1 MKNLFTLIV
10 VAMLS
15 FVGAFAQET
24 KAVADAVRYIEM
36 NDGQVIAIPEKYIL
50 GEEIDNGV
58 CTLSLEGGQSFVY
71 SLSNEAR
78 VSDSY
83 AVTANRLLSFGFT
96 HEDNDQVYAD
106 VAATI
111 TEVGDTVCVTANVP
125 VIGKRL
131 RPSFTLDGDATM
143 WVDGV
148 QQVSG
153 QSSHRFTEPVV
164 YTIAEPDCWIYGVET
179 VDTDTVVEPEV
190 PVVPEVPEV
199 SDGWVRTKID
209 ISDLASTNAP
219 SNHPSEQDFPNLWDD
234 SENTY
239 FHSTWGSGNYEKLDW
254 VDGGYYGDGLTE
266 WPYVEIQLAE
276 ALENFCISYTTSN
289 QYNRYPQG
297 WHITALNANTGNW
310 DEIAVLE
317 ESLLPQTNLAQYM
330 TPVYGLGEDYT
341 AIRFE
346 LTKASYKNY
355 MVIGDLSLYSCEEEI
370 KDEETVEPEAPVEPE
385 QPAGPTAV
393 GSFKPYG
400 RPCKVS
406 VNYLTDSA
414 TGEYKIPTVYI
425 TFGDGVTWD
434 NSQWIGQTL
443 TDEEGNSYNTKE
455 EWIKDCTFRLD
466 GAGVWPDIELVEG
479 CEVRGRGNSSWS
491 WSYMSKNP
499 YRIKFPKKQKQ
510 APFNLTKDRQ
520 WVFIANKQN
529 GSMTTNSIAQKI
541 AAMVDGEALCHMIP
555 IDLYINGHY
564 RGSYCFTEKIGIA
577 DNSVAIDEATGCL
590 LELDDY
596 YDEDYRFRD
605 NTYNL
610 PVNVKDPDFGEED
623 EERLVTFEGVKAS
636 VNDMTATLASGGD
649 ITQHIDMEAWA
660 KFWLVNDLVRNVET
674 YHPKSCYLF
683 NENPMDGGLWKFGP
697 AWDFDWAFGYEES
710 YSYFTSGAAAD
721 LYSDRS
727 GKAGYNFYNALRKTE
742 AAKRAYYKE
751 WLDFVAEGRIQELM
765 EYVEDYTAF
774 ATASIDHNNSANV
787 SEKNYTDYAAQ
798 VAKSQQWLK
807 SRAGFIFNSL
817 TKYDD
822 IASDF
827 VIPEDFGAP
836 LQALV
841 INDAL
846 HEDFAPQAPEY
857 ASVTY
862 IRSLAAGKFGTI
874 MLPFAPDAESLENY
888 AFYALAESGEG
899 YVRFE
904 EVAEP
909 AANTPYLY
917 TLREGSENTAITG
930 GYTAVSLDVEPVAV
944 DGWES
949 VGSFTNH
956 TVDAS
961 NGNYY
966 AFSSARGEVN
976 RVTQSLTVLPYRA
989 YFRNSAASKSA
1000 FTVYIGGTTCV
1011 LKLSGNDVEGF
1022 GNDYIYDVYGRRV
1035 INPIKGEIYIIN
1047 GEKVMY

>member
-1 MKNLFTLIV
+1 MIV

-83 AVTANRLLSFGFT
+83 AVTANRLLPFGST
-96 HEDNDQVYAD
+96 HEDNDQVFAD
-106 VAATI
+106 VEATV
-111 TEVGDTVCVTANVP
+111 TEVGDTVFVTANVP

-131 RPSFTLDGDATM
+131 RPSFTMDGEATM
-143 WVDGV
+143 WVGGV

-164 YTIAEPDCWIYGVET
+164 YTIAEPGCWMYGVEI
-179 VDTDTVVEPEV
+179 VNPDDVVEPEF
-190 PVVPEVPEV
+190 PVVPSEPEV
-199 SDGWVRTKID
+199 SDGWVKTKID
-209 ISDLASTNAP
+209 ISSTTTTNAP
-219 SNHPSEQDFPNLWDD
+219 SNNSDYQGISNLWDD
-234 SENTY
+234 TPETY
-239 FHSTWGSGNYEKLDW
+239 FHTTWNGGTYEYTPLYW
-254 VDGGYYGDGLTE
+254 PSEGGYYGDGVTE

-276 ALENFCISYTTSN
+276 ALQNFCISYTTSN
-289 QYNRYPQG
+289 QYNRFPQG
-297 WHITALNANTGNW
+297 WRITAFNGNTGFW
-310 DEIAVLE
+310 EEIAVLDE
-317 ESLLPQTNLAQYM
+317 ALLPQTNLAQFM

-355 MVIGDLSLYSCEEEI
+355 MVIGDLSLYCCVKEDIEEE
-370 KDEETVEPEAPVEPE
+370 EGAEPETPVEPE
-385 QPAGPTAV
+385 LPAGPTAV
-393 GSFKPYG
+393 GSFKPFG

-406 VNYLTDSA
+406 VNYLTDNA
-414 TGEYKIPTVYI
+414 NGEYKIPTVYI

-434 NSQWIGQTL
+434 DTQWIGQTL

-466 GAGVWPDIELVEG
+466 GAGVWPDIDTVEG

-491 WSYMSKNP
+491 WSSGSKNP

-510 APFNLTKDRQ
+510 APFNLTEDRQ
-520 WVFIANKQN
+520 WVFIANKKA
-529 GSMTTNSIAQKI
+529 GSMLTNSIAQKV
-541 AAMVDGEALCHMIP
+541 ASMVDGEAICHMIP

-596 YDEDYRFRD
+596 YDESYRFKD
-605 NTYNL
+605 NTYTL
-610 PVNVKDPDFGEED
+610 PVNVKDPDFSEED
-623 EERLVTFEGVKAS
+623 EERVVTFEGIQAS
-636 VNDMTATLASGGD
+636 VNNMTATLASGGD
-649 ITQHIDMEAWA
+649 ITQHIDMESWA

-674 YHPKSCYLF
+674 HHPKSCYLF
-683 NENPMDGGLWKFGP
+683 NENPMEGGLWKFGP
-697 AWDFDWAFGYEES
+697 AWDFDWAFGFEDASS
-710 YSYFTSGAAAD
+710 YYMAGATQDLFSGVAWNN
-721 LYSDRS
+721 
-727 GKAGYNFYNALRKTE
+727 KAGYRFYDALRKTQ

-751 WLDFVAEGRIQELM
+751 WLDFVAEGRLQELM
-765 EYVEDYTAF
+765 EYIEDYTQF
-774 ATASIDHNNSANV
+774 AKSSFSHNNSADV
-787 SEKNYTDYAAQ
+787 WETDYTDYVAQ
-798 VAKSQQWLK
+798 VAKSQEWLK

-822 IASDF
+822 IASGF
-827 VIPEDFGAP
+827 VIPEEPAAP
-836 LQALV
+836 LQALL

-846 HEDFAPQAPEY
+846 HEDFAPGHPEY
-857 ASVTY
+857 ASVAY
-862 IRSLAAGKFGTI
+862 VRSIAAGKFGTI
-874 MLPFAPDAESLENY
+874 TLPFAPDAESLENY

-917 TLREGSENTAITG
+917 TLREGGENTAITG
-930 GYTAVSLDVEPVAV
+930 GYTAVSLDVEPVSV
-944 DGWES
+944 DGWEC

-961 NGNYY
+961 KGNYY

-976 RVTQSLTVLPYRA
+976 RVTQNLTVLPYRA
-989 YFRNSAASKSA
+989 YFKNAAASKSA
-1000 FTVYIGGTTCV
+1000 FTVYVGGATCV
-1011 LKLSGNDVEGF
+1011 LKISGDNVEGF
-1022 GNDYIYDVYGRRV
+1022 GSECIYDVYGRRV
-1035 INPIKGEIYIIN
+1035 INPVKGEIYIIN